1 MLIIGVTLGLFSL
14 GSGLLTLTEMLEKRS
29 AVRRRF

>member
-14 GSGLLTLTEMLEKRS
+14 GSGLLTLIEVLATRS
-29 AVRRRF
+29 TMRRR

>member
-14 GSGLLTLTEMLEKRS
+14 GSGLLALVDFLASRS